1 MPSTRR
7 RLLAGLAVLPAT
19 GRTALA
25 SRPTESPVS
34 VGEWP
39 MSRYDPA
46 GTSHPADLS
55 GPKSAVEVAWRAEL
69 PRWFAGRPSPIYL
82 DGTLYLAGNGLVAV
96 DADTGQQEFAIRA
109 PAGSPPARADSSAH
123 RTETLVVTSSAGPAG
138 LNRSGGLHLPFVG
151 PVAATRWQVASGSGS
166 RVFDY
171 EPISPVTVGEKAFV
185 VLPESAELAA
195 LNTTDGSII
204 WKAGQS
210 TVGSSR
216 VDFRPAVRDG
226 TIYTTNQ
233 LGGVAAVDA
242 ETGTVEWYVTVD
254 GLDPRPPT
262 ATAEGV
268 VVPMRQEI
276 YKLASDDGS
285 VEWHREL
292 EGNATRGS
300 AAVDGETVY
309 WANGTGTCYALDLQ
323 TGETE
328 WSTDGLSAGYP
339 VIADGVLYL
348 TQSNHLT
355 ALDSET
361 GSERFEYTGSFILS
375 PSIVANGRLY
385 HIDMNHLVALEAN
398 P

>member
-7 RLLAGLAVLPAT
+7 RLLAGLALLPVT
-19 GRTALA
+19 GSTALA
-25 SRPTESPVS
+25 SRPTESS
-34 VGEWP
+34 TSNDEWP
-39 MSRYDPA
+39 MGRYDPA
-46 GTSHPADLS
+46 GTSHPSDLS

-69 PRWFAGRPSPIYL
+69 PRWFTGRPSPIYL
-82 DGTLYLAGNGLVAV
+82 DGMLYLAGNGLVAV

-109 PAGSPPARADSSAH
+109 PAGSPPARATSSAH
-123 RTETLVVTSSAGPAG
+123 RTETLVVTSTEGPVG
-138 LNRSGGLHLPFVG
+138 LNRSGGLYLPIVG
-151 PVAATRWQVASGSGS
+151 PVAGTRWQVTSEGGS

-171 EPISPVTVGEKAFV
+171 EPIPPVTVGKKAFV
-185 VLPESAELAA
+185 ILPESDELAV
-195 LNTTDGSII
+195 LDTTDGSII
-204 WKAGQS
+204 WKAEQS
-210 TVGSSR
+210 TVGSGR
-216 VDFRPAVRDG
+216 VDFRPAIRDG

-233 LGGVAAVDA
+233 LGGVAAFDA
-242 ETGTVEWYVTVD
+242 ETGIVEWYVTVD

-262 ATAEGV
+262 ATAQGV

-276 YKLASDDGS
+276 YKLAGDDGS

-328 WSTDGLSAGYP
+328 WSTEDLGAGYP
-339 VIADGVLYL
+339 VVADGVLYL
-348 TQSNHLT
+348 THSNQLT

-361 GSERFEYTGSFILS
+361 GSELFEYVGSFTLS

-385 HIDMNHLVALEAN
+385 LIDMNHLVALEAD